1 MVIILLGYMGSGKSV
16 VGKALANRLQ
26 NNFIDLD
33 HYIEVQ
39 QNTSISALFKD
50 IGPIQFRKIEAKAIR
65 EICSNHNDT
74 VLAAGGGTPCYGD
87 TMPFLMEHPN
97 IVTIYLKASVK
108 TLNERLLKEKSQR
121 PLIAD
126 IADEKLLEFIAKHLF
141 ERTKFYRQSQL
152 TIDTDSMNLDQIVD
166 AIKSELN

>member
-1 MVIILLGYMGSGKSV
+1 MLRRYHAIFDGAPKYCYDLPKGICKDF
-16 VGKALANRLQ
+16 KRALA
-26 NNFIDLD
+26 
-33 HYIEVQ
+33 
-39 QNTSISALFKD
+39 
-50 IGPIQFRKIEAKAIR
+50 
-65 EICSNHNDT
+65 
-74 VLAAGGGTPCYGD
+74 
-87 TMPFLMEHPN
+87 
-97 IVTIYLKASVK
+97 
-108 TLNERLLKEKSQR
+108 KEKSQR

>member
-1 MVIILLGYMGSGKSV
+1 VVIILLGYMGSGKSV

-50 IGPIQFRKIEAKAIR
+50 SGPIQFRKIEAKAIR
-65 EICSNHNDT
+65 EICSNHKDT

-108 TLNERLLKEKSQR
+108 TLNERC
-121 PLIAD
+121 
-126 IADEKLLEFIAKHLF
+126 
-141 ERTKFYRQSQL
+141 
-152 TIDTDSMNLDQIVD
+152 
-166 AIKSELN
+166 

>member
-1 MVIILLGYMGSGKSV
+1 MLIILLGYMGSGKSV
-16 VGKALANRLQ
+16 VGKALADRLQ

-50 IGPIQFRKIEAKAIR
+50 SGPIQFRKIEAKAVR
-65 EICSNHNDT
+65 EICSNHNYT

-87 TMPFLMEHPN
+87 TMQFLIGHPN
-97 IVTIYLKASVK
+97 IITIYLRASVE
-108 TLNERLLKEKSQR
+108 TLNERLIKEKSQR

-126 IADEKLLEFIAKHLF
+126 IADEKLSEYIAKHLF

-152 TIDTDSMNLDQIVD
+152 TINTDSMNLNQIVD
-166 AIKSELN
+166 AIKIELN